1 MRLCQAAN
9 RVIIFGMKG
18 DRKGLARML
27 SAAKHSMEGFA
38 AAFRTEAAF
47 RQDYYSRGSAST
59 VS

>member
-1 MRLCQAAN
+1 
-9 RVIIFGMKG
+9 MKG

-27 SAAKHSMEGFA
+27 SAAKYSMEGFA

-59 VS
+59 FR